1 MSLAKG
7 TTLGPY
13 TIAELIGAGGMG
25 EVYKATDTRLN
36 RTVAIKVLPQH
47 FSENREMRQRF
58 EREAKT
64 IASLNHPHICV
75 LHDIGRQEGIDFLVM
90 EYLEGETLARRIE
103 RGALPLADALK
114 RAIEVADALD
124 KAHRQG
130 VTHRDLK
137 PSNVMLTST
146 GAKLLDFGLAK
157 PKHSQSTD
165 ASSQS
170 PTRSDITEQGAI
182 LGTMQYMAPEQLE
195 GQESDART
203 DIFAFGTILYE
214 MVSGSRAFK
223 GKSQASLISSIM
235 AAEPEPLSAMT
246 EKVPLGLDHV
256 VRKCL
261 AKDREDRWQSARD
274 LADELRWVADSEDVP
289 SLQTAPERKISW
301 LPWALFAV
309 ASVLTIRLAVAGF
322 VYVRGRSEPEE
333 TRFMVSVPAASS
345 ATDIAVS
352 PNGRLI
358 AFVAGTAD
366 GKTALFVRPVASVAF
381 QQLAGTEGA
390 IQPFW
395 SADSRSIGFVSNNRM
410 KIVDVGLGSP
420 QDLGIALNQTVCSG
434 STLNQDG
441 MIIWSPGPGMGNTL
455 FLRSIGGGAERSV
468 STLDTKLQESG
479 YFWPHFLPDGRHFLY
494 FARSSEPKNSA
505 IYVGSLD
512 SPERLRILEAESMA
526 IYFEPGYLV
535 FRRGETLWVQP
546 FSASKLT
553 VTGDP
558 VRIADQIAIG
568 PNGFG
573 AFSVSRNGVLAY
585 RVGSPAASRQFV
597 WFSRAGNRLETA
609 GESGFFNFNFDL
621 SADGKQIAV
630 AQLNPDTSQYDIW
643 VIDWERG
650 VPTRFTFD
658 PALGSYG
665 NVVWSPDGSRIAFTS
680 ERQGNRDIFVKLT
693 GGTTEESPLLV
704 TPNDEWVEDWSKDGR
719 YIVYGANMPNSN
731 GDIYA
736 LPIFGDMKPFPVIQ
750 SSAADDEPRLSFDG
764 KWLAYNSN
772 ESGTH
777 QVYIVSFPKPDHR
790 RQITASGG
798 SQPRWRKDGKELYYL
813 APDGKLMAV
822 DIAAGE
828 TTIDS
833 GIPHLL
839 FDTHLVV
846 DPIRDQFAVTADGQR
861 FLIETTITAAT
872 PTPINVVLNW
882 TAALRK

>member
-7 TTLGPY
+7 TALGPY
-13 TIAELIGAGGMG
+13 TVVALIGAGGMG

-58 EREAKT
+58 EREAQT

-75 LHDIGRQEGIDFLVM
+75 LHDIGRHEGVDFLVM
-90 EYLEGETLARRIE
+90 EYLEGETLSRRIE

-114 RAIEVADALD
+114 VAIEVADALD

-137 PSNVMLTST
+137 PSNVMLTPS

-157 PKHSQSTD
+157 PKHSQSAD

-195 GQESDART
+195 GQEADART

-214 MVSGSRAFK
+214 MIGGSRAFK

-235 AAEPEPLSAMT
+235 TAEPAPLST
-246 EKVPLGLDHV
+246 VTGDVPFGLDHV
-256 VRKCL
+256 VKKCL

-274 LADELRWVADSEDVP
+274 LADELQWVADGEDVP
-289 SLQTAPERKISW
+289 SLQTAPERKQNW
-301 LPWALFAV
+301 LPWALLAV
-309 ASVLTIRLAVAGF
+309 ASVLTITLALAGF
-322 VYVRGRSEPEE
+322 MYVRSRSEPEE
-333 TRFMVSVPAASS
+333 ARFLVSVPAASG
-345 ATDIAVS
+345 ATDVAVS

-358 AFVAGTAD
+358 AFIAGTAD
-366 GKTALFVRPVASVAF
+366 GGTALFMRPVASVAF
-381 QQLAGTEGA
+381 QQLGGTEGA

-395 SADSRSIGFVSNNRM
+395 SADSRSIGFVSDNRI
-410 KIVDVGLGSP
+410 KIVDVTGGSP
-420 QDLGIALNQTVCSG
+420 QDLGGVNQIVVSG

-441 MIIWSPGPGMGNTL
+441 KIIWAPGTVRGSTL
-455 FLRSIGGGAERSV
+455 FLRSIGGGEERSI
-468 STLDTKLQESG
+468 STLDAKLQETG
-479 YFWPHFLPDGRHFLY
+479 HFWPHFLPDGRHFLY
-494 FARSSEPKNSA
+494 LAWSLEPKNRA

-512 SPERLRILEAESMA
+512 SPERTRILEAESMA
-526 IYFEPGYLV
+526 VYIEPGYLL
-535 FRRGETLWVQP
+535 FRRGETLWAQP
-546 FSASKLT
+546 FSASKLV

-558 VRIADQIAIG
+558 VRIADQIATG

-585 RVGSPAASRQFV
+585 RVGGPAASRQFV
-597 WFSRAGNRLETA
+597 WFDRTGNRLGVA
-609 GESGFFNFNFDL
+609 GEPGFFNYNFDL

-630 AQLNPDTSQYDIW
+630 ARLDPDTSQFDIW
-643 VIDWERG
+643 VIDWARG

-658 PALGSYG
+658 PALGSFG

-693 GGTTEESPLLV
+693 GGTTEETPLLAS
-704 TPNDEWVEDWSKDGR
+704 PNDEWAEDWSKDGR
-719 YIVYGANMPNSN
+719 YIIYCDNAHNNG

-736 LPIFGDMKPFPVIQ
+736 LPTFGDMKPFPVIQ
-750 SSAADDEPRLSFDG
+750 SSATDDEPRLSFDG
-764 KWLAYNSN
+764 KWLAYDSN
-772 ESGTH
+772 ESGTY
-777 QVYIVSFPKPDHR
+777 QVYIVSFPKPDRR
-790 RQITASGG
+790 RQVTASGG

-813 APDGKLMAV
+813 APGGKLMAV
-822 DIAAGE
+822 NIAAGE

-833 GIPHLL
+833 GTPHLL

-861 FLIETTITAAT
+861 FLVETTITAAT
-872 PTPINVVLNW
+872 PTPITVVLNW

>member
-7 TTLGPY
+7 TSLGPY
-13 TIAELIGAGGMG
+13 VIAELIGAGGMG

-58 EREAKT
+58 EREAQT

-75 LHDIGRQEGIDFLVM
+75 LHDIGRHEDVDFLVM

-114 RAIEVADALD
+114 VAIEVADALD
-124 KAHRQG
+124 KAHRQR

-137 PSNVMLTST
+137 PSNVMLTPS

-157 PKHSQSTD
+157 PKHSQSAD

-195 GQESDART
+195 GQEADART

-214 MVSGSRAFK
+214 MVRGSRAFK
-223 GKSQASLISSIM
+223 GNSQASLISSIM
-235 AAEPEPLSAMT
+235 TAEPAPLST
-246 EKVPLGLDHV
+246 VTGDVPFGLDHV
-256 VRKCL
+256 VKKCL
-261 AKDREDRWQSARD
+261 AKDPEDRWQSARD
-274 LADELRWVADSEDVP
+274 LADELQWIGDGEDVP
-289 SLQTAPERKISW
+289 SLQTAPERKKSW
-301 LPWALFAV
+301 LPWALFAL
-309 ASVLTIRLAVAGF
+309 ASVLTITLAVAGF

-333 TRFMVSVPAASS
+333 ARFLVSVPAASG

-366 GKTALFVRPVASVAF
+366 GGTALFVRPVASVEF
-381 QQLAGTEGA
+381 RQLAGTEGA

-395 SADSRSIGFVSNNRM
+395 SADSRSVGFVSDNRM
-410 KIVDVGLGSP
+410 KIVDLAGGSP
-420 QDLGIALNQTVCSG
+420 QDLGIALNQIVCSG
-434 STLNQDG
+434 STLNEDG
-441 MIIWSPGPGMGNTL
+441 EIIWAPGPGLGSTL
-455 FLRSIGGGAERSV
+455 FLRSIGGGEERSI

-479 YFWPHFLPDGRHFLY
+479 HFWPHFLPDGRHFLY
-494 FARSSEPKNSA
+494 FARSSEPNNSA

-512 SPERLRILEAESMA
+512 SPERTRIPGAESMA
-526 IYFEPGYLV
+526 VYTEPGYLV
-535 FRRGETLWVQP
+535 FRRGETLWAQP
-546 FSASKLT
+546 FSTSKLM

-573 AFSVSRNGVLAY
+573 AFSVSRNGVMAY
-585 RVGSPAASRQFV
+585 RVGGPAPSRQFV
-597 WFSRAGNRLETA
+597 WFDRAGNRLGTA
-609 GESGFFNFNFDL
+609 GEPGLFNYNFDL
-621 SADGKQIAV
+621 SADAKQVAV
-630 AQLNPDTSQYDIW
+630 ARLNPDTSQFDIW
-643 VIDWERG
+643 VIDWARG

-693 GGTTEESPLLV
+693 GGTTEETPLLA
-704 TPNDEWVEDWSKDGR
+704 TTNDEWVEDWSKDGR
-719 YIVYGANMPNSN
+719 YIIYGASIPNNS
-731 GDIYA
+731 GHIYA
-736 LPIFGDMKPFPVIQ
+736 LPTFGDMKPFLVIQ

-764 KWLAYNSN
+764 KWLAYNSD

-777 QVYIVSFPKPDHR
+777 QVYIVSFPEPDRR
-790 RQITASGG
+790 RQVTASGG

-833 GIPHLL
+833 GTPRLL
-839 FDTHLVV
+839 FDTHLTV
-846 DPIRDQFAVTADGQR
+846 DQIRDQFAVTADGQR
-861 FLIETTITAAT
+861 FLVETTIAAAT
-872 PTPINVVLNW
+872 PAPITVVLNW
-882 TAALRK
+882 TAVLRK